1 MPEKTG
7 FRSVVSK
14 QGFGLLHALLT
25 AFTITIPGLFILAAV
40 LTFTDFP
47 EKYKTA
53 AVLIATISA
62 LFAAGFK
69 AGMHNEKNG
78 TVKGALTGLIYMLIL
93 YLVSSIVFNDF
104 MLNHRSVIMIISG
117 ILAGAAG
124 GIAGINRKAKPI
136 SKSASFGKKNDILKK
151 YRR

>member
-1 MPEKTG
+1 MPDKTG
-7 FRSVVSK
+7 FRNTAAK
-14 QGFGLLHALLT
+14 PGFGFIQALLT
-25 AFTITIPGLFILAAV
+25 AFAITLPGLFILAAV

-69 AGMHNEKNG
+69 AGYYNEKNG
-78 TVKGALTGLIYMLIL
+78 TVRGALTGLVYMLIL
-93 YLVSSIVFNDF
+93 YLASSIIFNDF
-104 MLNHRSVIMIISG
+104 MLNKRSIIMIITG

-124 GIAGINRKAKPI
+124 GITGINRRAKPI
-136 SKSASFGKKNDILKK
+136 SRSNVFKKSDILKK
-151 YRR
+151 YRK